1 MSRKKIKAS
10 QKEGS
15 LSWLEEI
22 YFERGREAATE
33 AFERLL
39 PEAAVR
45 PYAIL
50 RSGAGQ
56 PAQRTDTE
64 AQDGIVYQGFSA
76 PAFWDVPYSLLRVR
90 FEHVIKA
97 DFIFHGGEEILI
109 PIAGQIAYHFYSSV
123 ETPRP
128 KKVTLAPAL
137 KPGDIVRINPQL
149 PHHTWAAERAGAE
162 AWMVIR
168 HMSDSASSISIN
180 SRMSS
185 ADLHPTPRRVTARD
199 LKEPGRYA
207 LIAWGLSEK
216 IRLHRERANLRIA
229 QLAAACGID
238 PSYLSRIEN
247 ADTNPSLET
256 LVRIARLLHINIE
269 EIIAPVSWCYEI
281 GHLPEAASWSQQPM
295 HQAVLG
301 KPPGLPHFLHFVH
314 WGVPAESMLEV
325 PSRYAC
331 AEGVGSSWIVL
342 DGRVIFEIAVGS
354 DAYPEL
360 LEKGSVIHFRRAA
373 PRGIQA
379 LRDSHLL
386 QVVYSADCFC
396 GAGQDVK

>member
-1 MSRKKIKAS
+1 MSQKRIKPS

-22 YFERGREAATE
+22 YFEQGRDAATE

-39 PEAAVR
+39 PEAAIK

-50 RSGAGQ
+50 RSGAGL
-56 PAQRTDTE
+56 PTQRTDTE
-64 AQDGIVYQGFSA
+64 AQDGIVYEGFSA

-90 FEHVIKA
+90 FEHVPKS

-109 PIAGQIAYHFYSSV
+109 PIAGEIAYHFYSSV
-123 ETPRP
+123 ESPRP
-128 KKVTLAPAL
+128 RKVTLAPPL
-137 KPGDIVRINPQL
+137 KAGDIIRINPQL
-149 PHHTWAAERAGAE
+149 PHHTWAADRSGAE
-162 AWMVIR
+162 AWMIIR
-168 HMSDSASSISIN
+168 HLSDSASSISIN
-180 SRMSS
+180 SRVSN

-216 IRLHRERANLRIA
+216 IRLHRERANWRIA

-269 EIIAPVSWCYEI
+269 EIVALVSWCYQV
-281 GHLPEAASWSQQPM
+281 GTLPDPESWSREPM
-295 HQAVLG
+295 HHAVLP
-301 KPPGLPHFLHFVH
+301 KPPGLQHFLHFIH
-314 WGVPAESMLEV
+314 WGVPAESVLEV
-325 PSRYAC
+325 PRSYTC
-331 AEGVGSSWIVL
+331 ADGVSSSWIVL
-342 DGRVIFEIAVGS
+342 DGRVIFEISTGAE
-354 DAYPEL
+354 ACPEL
-360 LEKGSVIHFRRAA
+360 LERGSVIHFRDAA

-379 LRDSHLL
+379 LRDSELV
-386 QVVYSADCFC
+386 QVVYSAACFC
-396 GAGQDVK
+396 QPGP